1 MNKIDEI
8 ASKHLGKA
16 GDGSVV
22 KPYVTPDNVD
32 PDLLVGIP
40 RELNRTAYGIDE
52 NNLPFVG
59 FDRWTC
65 YEFSTLTD
73 NGFPVSGTLV
83 YNVPVTSPNITESK
97 SSKLYMNSYNMDKLG
112 EDLYMVNHNV
122 GNSTQHDLAECTQ
135 GNVEV
140 ALHIP
145 TDEPSVL
152 SPIEGDFIALETSV
166 DPTKISFD
174 HFNEDPAILKVVES
188 DDITEYKSHSLRSNC
203 RVTNQPDWGDIY
215 IAIEGDQTV
224 TPESLLQ
231 YIVSMRKEN
240 HFHEEICE
248 CVYKRLF
255 DLLDPK
261 ELFVACLYTRRGGID
276 INPVRASSQ
285 DTLEKYASNMMN
297 VEVLN
302 DKTQRQ

>member
-1 MNKIDEI
+1 
-8 ASKHLGKA
+8 
-16 GDGSVV
+16 
-22 KPYVTPDNVD
+22 
-32 PDLLVGIP
+32 
-40 RELNRTAYGIDE
+40 
-52 NNLPFVG
+52 
-59 FDRWTC
+59 
-65 YEFSTLTD
+65 
-73 NGFPVSGTLV
+73 
-83 YNVPVTSPNITESK
+83 
-97 SSKLYMNSYNMDKLG
+97 MNSYNMDKLG

-122 GNSTQHDLAECTQ
+122 DNSTQHDLAVCTQ

-145 TDEPSVL
+145 TDNPTVL
-152 SPIEGDFIALETSV
+152 PPVDGDFIALETAV

-174 HFNEDPAILKVVES
+174 HYNEDPAILKVVDS
-188 DDITEYKSHSLRSNC
+188 NGITEYKSHSLRSNC

-285 DTLEKYASNMMN
+285 ETLEKYASNMMN
-297 VEVLN
+297 VGVLN